1 MAAMRASRAWTP
13 SGPGVAE
20 LGQARGDRVGLAF
33 GTVALAFIPVLG
45 IRGAARDA
53 VGGAINA
60 SVMRLEE
67 RLQLAGGVVDGGGFS
82 RERCWI
88 GRIVIHADRVSIAS
102 VASVVVTGNRVVVD

>member
-1 MAAMRASRAWTP
+1 MTRLPTLPDPPMIRTRMRISYRNRAP
-13 SGPGVAE
+13 YSH
-20 LGQARGDRVGLAF
+20 RG
-33 GTVALAFIPVLG
+33 T
-45 IRGAARDA
+45 ARDA
-53 VGGAINA
+53 VGSAINA

-102 VASVVVTGNRVVVD
+102 VAGVVVTGNRVVID